1 MKFDGINDE
10 LKQKVKELLD
20 NAENKSEAIFEAADM
35 IATAKNEKLI
45 RELTEQNARA
55 AADEDYRRSLG
66 LHVLSKEE
74 KEFYEKFKDIKQ
86 AITASQIDILP
97 TSIVDRTLDD
107 VKKASDVLSLVEF
120 APADVKKWIVA
131 THSGAAVWGDLT
143 AAITGVSIHV
153 PARGTTAIIYKF
165 PLYFLLLSMQ
175 LYQYNP
181 GNASP
186 ADHTHLTLS
195 QYYGANLPDTL
206 CPLLFRTDPV
216 LYCCFI

>member
-1 MKFDGINDE
+1 MVLILASSKGATIPSWYVPGIRYRFNPRSRKGNDGRSSWMRSSLCGFNPRSRKGNDWI
-10 LKQKVKELLD
+10 Q
-20 NAENKSEAIFEAADM
+20 
-35 IATAKNEKLI
+35 KLI
-45 RELTEQNARA
+45 YPETLSFNPRSRKGNDIEKAISISILT
-55 AADEDYRRSLG
+55 
-66 LHVLSKEE
+66 
-74 KEFYEKFKDIKQ
+74 
-86 AITASQIDILP
+86 
-97 TSIVDRTLDD
+97 
-107 VKKASDVLSLVEF
+107 
-120 APADVKKWIVA
+120 
-131 THSGAAVWGDLT
+131 
-143 AAITGVSIHV
+143 VSIHV

-206 CPLLFRTDPV
+206 CPLLFRTNPV

>member
-1 MKFDGINDE
+1 M
-10 LKQKVKELLD
+10 VKEILVSIHVPARGTTLSRGSMKIITVFQSTFPQG
-20 NAENKSEAIFEAADM
+20 ERHCTIFFDS
-35 IATAKNEKLI
+35 INI
-45 RELTEQNARA
+45 VVSIHVPARGTTLA
-55 AADEDYRRSLG
+55 SVDG
-66 LHVLSKEE
+66 VT
-74 KEFYEKFKDIKQ
+74 
-86 AITASQIDILP
+86 ITP
-97 TSIVDRTLDD
+97 
-107 VKKASDVLSLVEF
+107 
-120 APADVKKWIVA
+120 
-131 THSGAAVWGDLT
+131 
-143 AAITGVSIHV
+143 VSIHV

-186 ADHTHLTLS
+186 ADHTHITLS

>member
-1 MKFDGINDE
+1 MRCFNPRSRKGNDVVSF
-10 LKQKVKELLD
+10 LTLLSVEVSIHVP
-20 NAENKSEAIFEAADM
+20 ARGTTLCGAIGYDESGVS
-35 IATAKNEKLI
+35 IHVP
-45 RELTEQNARA
+45 ARGTTYA
-55 AADEDYRRSLG
+55 
-66 LHVLSKEE
+66 
-74 KEFYEKFKDIKQ
+74 DIKIRGGC
-86 AITASQIDILP
+86 A
-97 TSIVDRTLDD
+97 
-107 VKKASDVLSLVEF
+107 
-120 APADVKKWIVA
+120 
-131 THSGAAVWGDLT
+131 
-143 AAITGVSIHV
+143 VSIHV

-216 LYCCFI
+216 LHCCFI

>member
-1 MKFDGINDE
+1 MFQSTFPQGERPALIPFSAMRKCFNPRSRKGNDSPYFSRMRF
-10 LKQKVKELLD
+10 LHCF
-20 NAENKSEAIFEAADM
+20 NP
-35 IATAKNEKLI
+35 
-45 RELTEQNARA
+45 
-55 AADEDYRRSLG
+55 RSRKG
-66 LHVLSKEE
+66 N
-74 KEFYEKFKDIKQ
+74 D
-86 AITASQIDILP
+86 P
-97 TSIVDRTLDD
+97 
-107 VKKASDVLSLVEF
+107 
-120 APADVKKWIVA
+120 
-131 THSGAAVWGDLT
+131 AVWFSMHHSPVSIHVPARGTTQRL
-143 AAITGVSIHV
+143 VSIHV

-216 LYCCFI
+216 LHCCFI